1 MKNYNLSSTFTV
13 LPNNT
18 QQIQNKEK
26 YNVLNK
32 NFPNNK
38 KEEKT
43 NNYHNNYQKQS
54 NKSNNNKHRQ
64 YNSVLHMNNIN
75 HNRNI
80 DNNIDTNISY
90 QNHQN
95 RELINSMSLNYFEDI
110 DEKLDI
116 KLPYNNGKDNITHSV
131 NTQLKNNKNN
141 NINNANNLKTKFF
154 NENQKDKDNLNTISL
169 INNNN
174 NDINIK
180 NENFNDKLYTTFSK
194 IDSIF
199 HIFQNEINNDK
210 TNFKN
215 KLMEKNKNDNRNATL
230 DRNLVRRSKKN
241 KDIEEKKTEKDKGMN
256 NNNLINRNNYYIN
269 KNKNIYK
276 SYYNNNNYK
285 ATLENDINKKNNFFY
300 SIKNYPNENKDI
312 LNFSNNN
319 KKKFSV
325 TKNDLRQ
332 FNKNEYYIQKIMESL
347 PKSKNKKIIRNNFNY
362 DYRKQDNK
370 NNNYYKRLNNK
381 DNNVDYY
388 YNNTNLYNNYFK
400 KELNNNNSINNKS
413 IINKGDT
420 NRNNNIKT
428 VRVTKYLS
436 MRKQKTIFNNND
448 EEKYINLKINNPVK
462 NNINLSK
469 YNRTFADGFYDNK
482 YKKYLIKPSM
492 SIKNKNYSEFILNIY
507 NNRFKHKFI
516 SFLDIKTLLYLSSTN
531 REFFIKTRDSL
542 YQYLYNKLIIDKNKD
557 NFINK
562 VLNSTKKFCSDKI
575 KFKIRTKEI
584 KAFYIQLLKKNEIYD
599 DIILK
604 DLPRTLPND
613 SNFNKGKINYNKLYN
628 ILSCFAN
635 YNKKIGY
642 AQGLN
647 FICAQAI
654 YLFSLEEEVFVFL
667 EGFIN
672 LMRMD
677 NFIGVGNEKKM
688 LYKLNEFS
696 KILYK
701 YVPQI
706 IKYFDDNS
714 VSHDFF
720 STNWILTLFSTAME
734 RYYLIII
741 WCFMI
746 IFRWKFVYSF
756 IIQILKKYERSITN
770 SEEGQLCYIMKNIL
784 KQKDFKND
792 FNSIIKNTIDFMR
805 NNVAL

>member
-13 LPNNT
+13 RPNGT
-18 QQIQNKEK
+18 QQIEKKEK

-32 NFPNNK
+32 NISNNK
-38 KEEKT
+38 NEEKT
-43 NNYHNNYQKQS
+43 NNYLNNYQKQN
-54 NKSNNNKHRQ
+54 NKSNNKHRQ
-64 YNSVLHMNNIN
+64 YNSVLNINNIN

-90 QNHQN
+90 QKHPNK
-95 RELINSMSLNYFEDI
+95 ELISSMSLNYFEDI

-116 KLPYNNGKDNITHSV
+116 KLPYNNGKENITNSI
-131 NTQLKNNKNN
+131 NTQLNN
-141 NINNANNLKTKFF
+141 NQNNNVHSIRTKFY
-154 NENQKDKDNLNTISL
+154 NENQKDKDKDKLNITSLNT
-169 INNNN
+169 NNN
-174 NDINIK
+174 IK
-180 NENFNDKLYTTFSK
+180 KQNESFHDKLFTTFSK
-194 IDSIF
+194 IDNIF
-199 HIFQNEINNDK
+199 HLFQNGNNNDK
-210 TNFKN
+210 TNLKTKIIEN
-215 KLMEKNKNDNRNATL
+215 NKNDNRNITVG
-230 DRNLVRRSKKN
+230 RNMTIQSKRN
-241 KDIEEKKTEKDKGMN
+241 KDIEDKKSEN
-256 NNNLINRNNYYIN
+256 NAINNSNLINRNNYYIN

-276 SYYNNNNYK
+276 SYYINSNNCNGN
-285 ATLENDINKKNNFFY
+285 LENDINKKNNILY
-300 SIKNYPNENKDI
+300 SIGPSETYMKHYPNENKYI

-325 TKNDLRQ
+325 TKKDLRQ
-332 FNKNEYYIQKIMESL
+332 FNKNEYYIQKIMENL
-347 PKSKNKKIIRNNFNY
+347 PKSKNKIIRSNFNY
-362 DYRKQDNK
+362 DYRNQNNK
-370 NNNYYKRLNNK
+370 NNNYYSKLNNK
-381 DNNVDYY
+381 DNNVDFY
-388 YNNTNLYNNYFK
+388 YNNKNLYNN
-400 KELNNNNSINNKS
+400 S
-413 IINKGDT
+413 IINNGDI

-428 VRVTKYLS
+428 VRPSRYLS
-436 MRKQKTIFNNND
+436 MRKQKTIVNNNKD
-448 EEKYINLKINNPVK
+448 EKYLNLKNNNLVK
-462 NNINLSK
+462 NNNNLNK
-469 YNRTFADGFYDNK
+469 YNRTFAEGFYINK
-482 YKKYLIKPSM
+482 SKKYIIKPLN
-492 SIKNKNYSEFILNIY
+492 SIKTKNYSEFIFNI
-507 NNRFKHKFI
+507 NNRRFKNKFI

-542 YQYLYNKLIIDKNKD
+542 YLYLYNKLILDKNKD
-557 NFINK
+557 NFINQ
-562 VLNSTKKFCSDKI
+562 VLNSVKKFCSDKI
-575 KFKIRTKEI
+575 KFKIKTKEI
-584 KAFYIQLLKKNEIYD
+584 KDFYIKLLKKNEIYD
-599 DIILK
+599 DIIIK

-613 SNFNKGKINYNKLYN
+613 SNFNKGKTSYNKLYN

-672 LMRMD
+672 LMKMD

-688 LYKLNEFS
+688 LYTLNEFS

-701 YVPQI
+701 YVPKI
-706 IKYFDDNS
+706 TKFFDDNS

-756 IIQILKKYERSITN
+756 IIQILKKYERSITS

-784 KQKDFKND
+784 RQKDFKND
-792 FNSIIKNTIDFMR
+792 FNNIIKNTFDFMK
-805 NNVAL
+805 NNIVL

>member
-13 LPNNT
+13 LPKNT
-18 QQIQNKEK
+18 QHFQNKEK

-32 NFPNNK
+32 SISNNK
-38 KEEKT
+38 NEEKT
-43 NNYHNNYQKQS
+43 NNYHNNNQKQN
-54 NKSNNNKHRQ
+54 NKQNNKHKH
-64 YNSVLHMNNIN
+64 YKSVIHINNIT

-90 QNHQN
+90 QKHQN
-95 RELINSMSLNYFEDI
+95 KELINSMSLNYFDDI

-116 KLPYNNGKDNITHSV
+116 KLPYNNGRDNITFSLNAH
-131 NTQLKNNKNN
+131 LN
-141 NINNANNLKTKFF
+141 NINQNNNANNLKTKFF
-154 NENQKDKDNLNTISL
+154 NENQKDKDKLNTISL
-169 INNNN
+169 ITN
-174 NDINIK
+174 NDTKSKKKIY
-180 NENFNDKLYTTFSK
+180 NDKLFTTFTK
-194 IDSIF
+194 LDNIF
-199 HIFQNEINNDK
+199 HLFQNGNNNDK
-210 TNFKN
+210 TNLKN
-215 KLMEKNKNDNRNATL
+215 KLIENNKNDNRNVTVG
-230 DRNLVRRSKKN
+230 RNIAMQSIRNNDKEGKKS
-241 KDIEEKKTEKDKGMN
+241 EKDKVMN
-256 NNNLINRNNYYIN
+256 NSNIINRNNYCVNGN
-269 KNKNIYK
+269 KNLYK
-276 SYYNNNNYK
+276 SYYNNSIFN
-285 ATLENDINKKNNFFY
+285 ATLENDINKQNNIFY
-300 SIKNYPNENKDI
+300 SRRPVEVYMKIYPNENTDT

-325 TKNDLRQ
+325 TKKDLRQ
-332 FNKNEYYIQKIMESL
+332 FNKNEYYIQKIMENL
-347 PKSKNKKIIRNNFNY
+347 PKTKNKNIRNNFNY
-362 DYRKQDNK
+362 DYRKQNNK
-370 NNNYYKRLNNK
+370 NNNYYSKLNNK
-381 DNNVDYY
+381 DNNIDYY
-388 YNNTNLYNNYFK
+388 YNNKNSYNINSF
-400 KELNNNNSINNKS
+400 NNNSIADNEEA
-413 IINKGDT
+413 

-428 VRVTKYLS
+428 VRALRYLS
-436 MRKQKTIFNNND
+436 MKKQKTILNNNSD
-448 EEKYINLKINNPVK
+448 KKYLNVKIDNNSKNTNNLN
-462 NNINLSK
+462 K
-469 YNRTFADGFYDNK
+469 YNRTFAEDFYNK
-482 YKKYLIKPSM
+482 SKKYLIKPVLSL
-492 SIKNKNYSEFILNIY
+492 KQKKYSEFIFNI
-507 NNRFKHKFI
+507 NNRRFKNKFI

-542 YQYLYNKLIIDKNKD
+542 YLYFYNKLILDKNKD

-575 KFKIRTKEI
+575 KFKIKNKEI
-584 KAFYIQLLKKNEIYD
+584 KIFYIKLLKKNEIYD

-613 SNFNKGKINYNKLYN
+613 SNFNKGKKNYNKLYN

-756 IIQILKKYERSITN
+756 IIQILKKYERGITN
-770 SEEGQLCYIMKNIL
+770 STEGQLCYKMKNIL
-784 KQKDFKND
+784 RQKDFKND
-792 FNSIIKNTIDFMR
+792 FNSIIKNTLDFMK
-805 NNVAL
+805 NNIVL